1 MRSGE
6 ATKEKIKRAAL
17 ELFVQKGVDAGGMRD
32 IATASNITEGAIY
45 RHFKGKDDLIWQLFA
60 DHFSAFAT
68 TLDDLQTEQNT
79 LAGKIDAMVRG
90 FCRLYDD
97 DETLFRFLLLVQ
109 HGQLAKVTDD
119 MPNPIDV
126 VQAVIQRGIDAGE
139 IGGVTAQ
146 EATAWLFGI
155 VLQTATFYIYGRLSG
170 PMMRRTDALSR
181 ACLAVLALP
190 MDR

>member
-32 IATASNITEGAIY
+32 IATASGITEGAIY

-60 DHFSAFAT
+60 DNFSRFAT
-68 TLDDLQTEQNT
+68 TLYDLQADQNT

-109 HGQLAKVTDD
+109 HGQLAKVSED
-119 MPNPIDV
+119 MANPMDV
-126 VQAVIQRGIDAGE
+126 VQAVLQQGIDAGE
-139 IGGVTAQ
+139 IVGASVH
-146 EATAWLFGI
+146 EANAWLFGI
-155 VLQTATFYIYGRLSG
+155 VLQTATFHIYGRLSG
-170 PMMRRTDALSR
+170 PMTQRADVLSR
-181 ACLAVLALP
+181 ACLAVLGLSES
-190 MDR
+190 